1 MLMYVPDAEH
11 VISRYI
17 ILPQSSLR
25 KITAENHP
33 LDAGVELFP
42 FIYCWSGK
50 EVSISELNK
59 CFPHLFLKS

>member
-42 FIYCWSGK
+42 FIYC
-50 EVSISELNK
+50 
-59 CFPHLFLKS
+59 